1 MIRAVLALLCGLAL
15 LVGAAA
21 RAERTAPKVA
31 VLELDGAVQPASLR
45 YVERGLRLAAEEGAE
60 LAILELNTPGGTLV
74 SLRAMTTVISQSDVP
89 VAVYVT
95 PAGARAASAGFFLL
109 LAADV
114 AAMAPGT
121 NTGAA
126 HPVSPGGPDGQDGA
140 RPNPAIAKATEDAA
154 ALARAL
160 AHERGRSVSR
170 AEDAVREARSYS
182 AEEAARYGLIDHV
195 IGDRRSLIEELN
207 GTSVQRLDG
216 STERLDLRGA
226 EVQIVERSLAERLL
240 MVIADPQVAYLLLMF
255 GLLGLLVEV
264 MSPGAV
270 VPGVAGSVSLVVA
283 LYAFSVLPV
292 SWTGGLLIAIA
303 IGLFIAE
310 AFAQSYGLLTIGGV
324 VTLIL
329 GSSMLIDAPVP
340 ELRIGLELVVPTA
353 ILLAAVSL
361 LLATRA
367 YRLRRLGVR
376 TGVEALVGE
385 LGELVQGIHAPGG
398 EGKVFVHGELWN
410 ATADQPLPDGKQV
423 RIERAVGHRLHVAP
437 ANRAPAH

>member
-1 MIRAVLALLCGLAL
+1 
-15 LVGAAA
+15 
-21 RAERTAPKVA
+21 
-31 VLELDGAVQPASLR
+31 
-45 YVERGLRLAAEEGAE
+45 
-60 LAILELNTPGGTLV
+60 
-74 SLRAMTTVISQSDVP
+74 
-89 VAVYVT
+89 
-95 PAGARAASAGFFLL
+95 
-109 LAADV
+109 
-114 AAMAPGT
+114 
-121 NTGAA
+121 
-126 HPVSPGGPDGQDGA
+126 
-140 RPNPAIAKATEDAA
+140 
-154 ALARAL
+154 
-160 AHERGRSVSR
+160 
-170 AEDAVREARSYS
+170 
-182 AEEAARYGLIDHV
+182 
-195 IGDRRSLIEELN
+195 
-207 GTSVQRLDG
+207 
-216 STERLDLRGA
+216 
-226 EVQIVERSLAERLL
+226 
-240 MVIADPQVAYLLLMF
+240 VAYFLLMF

-264 MSPGAV
+264 MSPGTV
-270 VPGVAGSVSLVVA
+270 VPGVAGGVSLVVA